1 MFLQVSVCP
10 QVGVCVAEG
19 GMCGRE
25 GVCSGGACV
34 VGGRHTQHPPWGIR
48 RDMVNERA
56 VRILL
61 ECILVRNTFLT
72 GSCSIN
78 FHGCTSIL
86 NTVFT
91 PNYDFEVVFKDLPK
105 WETRK
110 IVFFS

>member
-1 MFLQVSVCP
+1 M
-10 QVGVCVAEG
+10 A
-19 GMCGRE
+19 
-25 GVCSGGACV
+25 
-34 VGGRHTQHPPWGIR
+34 GGRHTGPPPRIQ
-48 RDMVNERA
+48 RDTVNERA

-61 ECILVRNTFLT
+61 ECILVRNIFLT
-72 GSCSIN
+72 DSGSIN